1 MDNAKGIGEVQP
13 AHTQRSLL
21 PPSLTQYGQK
31 LEAMFGT
38 ARHSINKGLLYGGVQ
53 VVVLSH
59 VVHPALLQQAGDH
72 EHLANAGGQA
82 KAMGRKFLGSL
93 GSSTAFFF
101 PSSLSIPTFQ
111 AAGTLFTAQ
120 QELNR

>member
-21 PPSLTQYGQK
+21 PPSLTQHGQK

-93 GSSTAFFF
+93 GPPQPSSSPAVSAYQPSRLPA
-101 PSSLSIPTFQ
+101 PSSLPSKS
-111 AAGTLFTAQ
+111 
-120 QELNR
+120 